1 MGIYSNN
8 KGVSIFTYNDKI
20 MEDGVICYEDCVL
33 MVDLFV
39 YNNNSDNI
47 NLYILQKY
55 KKFNY
60 IQFFSNCI
68 HFESGNEIYMTQNKI
83 LEGIKP

>member
-39 YNNNSDNI
+39 YNNNSDNNNSSNI
-47 NLYILQKY
+47 DGCSCWNEFEANR
-55 KKFNY
+55 KF
-60 IQFFSNCI
+60 ISN
-68 HFESGNEIYMTQNKI
+68 
-83 LEGIKP
+83 